1 VSVKPP
7 AVPSPAATLVL
18 LRDRTE
24 SAADRTGGAVET
36 LLIQR
41 HAGSR
46 FAGGDFVFP
55 GGKVEADDCPADAV
69 AFCPGLDEAAA
80 ARRLGLPPAGTALGF
95 WVGAIR
101 EAFEEVG
108 VLLAY
113 DAAGRMVGP
122 DVERL
127 GDWRRACHADHRVFW
142 TMLREEKLVLATD
155 TMRYFAHWITPEERP
170 IRFDT
175 FFFAAPMPP
184 GQAAAADGTEI
195 VGLRWLTPAGAR
207 AARERGEISLRVPTQ
222 RNLAIFEGARS
233 VSDALARLTED
244 DVPTIRPRLIERDGA
259 ARSLLPGD
267 PGWY

>member
-1 VSVKPP
+1 
-7 AVPSPAATLVL
+7 VL
-18 LRDRTE
+18 LRDR
-24 SAADRTGGAVET
+24 ADGAVET

-46 FAGGDFVFP
+46 FAAGDFVFP
-55 GGKVEADDCPADAV
+55 GGKVEVDDRPPDAE
-69 AFCPGLDEAAA
+69 AFCAGLDEVASAQ
-80 ARRLGLPPAGTALGF
+80 RLGLPPVGNALGF

-113 DAAGRMVGP
+113 DAGGRMVGGE
-122 DVERL
+122 VERL

-142 TMLREEKLVLATD
+142 TMLREEKFVLATD

-175 FFFAAPMPP
+175 YFFAAPMPP
-184 GQAAAADGTEI
+184 GQGAAADGTEI
-195 VGLRWLTPAGAR
+195 VGLRWVTPAEAR

-222 RNLAIFEGARS
+222 KNLALFDGATS
-233 VSDALARLTED
+233 AAAALARLTEAE
-244 DVPTIRPRLIERDGA
+244 VPVIRPRLIERDGV

-267 PGWY
+267 AGWY

>member
-1 VSVKPP
+1 VPVKPP
-7 AVPSPAATLVL
+7 AVPSLAATLVL
-18 LRDRTE
+18 LRDRP
-24 SAADRTGGAVET
+24 DGAVET

-46 FAGGDFVFP
+46 FAAGDFVFP
-55 GGKVEADDCPADAV
+55 GGKIEPDDRPPDAEL
-69 AFCPGLDEAAA
+69 FCPGLDEAAA
-80 ARRLGLPPAGTALGF
+80 ARRLGLPPSGRALGF

-113 DAAGRMVGP
+113 GPGGETVGR

-127 GDWRRACHADHRVFW
+127 AGWRRACHADHRAFW
-142 TMLREEKLVLATD
+142 AMLREEKLVLATD

-175 FFFAAPMPP
+175 HFFAAPMPS
-184 GQAAAADGTEI
+184 GQEPAVDGAEI
-195 VGLRWLTPAGAR
+195 VALRWLTPAEAR

-222 RNLAIFEGARS
+222 KNLALFEGAS
-233 VSDALARLTED
+233 STAGALAALTER
-244 DVPTIRPRLIERDGA
+244 DVPAIRPRLLERDGI